1 MARILI
7 IDDEEPIRF
16 SLRGILEDEG
26 YEVLEAATAEEGLEV
41 ADAERPD
48 LVFLDIWLPGMDGL
62 TAQARLKGNHPDLPV
77 VMISGHGTIETAVSA
92 IQQGAYDFIEK
103 PLSLEKVVIVA
114 ARALEAGSLRREN
127 QVLRTVLPEQ
137 DELIG
142 QSPVMLKFQ
151 ELLARV
157 APTDVWVL
165 LTGENGTG
173 KELAARALHAGSRRA
188 DAPMIAVNCA
198 AIPEELIE
206 SELFGHEKGAFT
218 SADQARAGRFE
229 MANNGTLF
237 LDEIGDM
244 SLKTQA
250 KILRILQEQSFE
262 RVGGT
267 RTIKVDVRVIAAT
280 NKNLEE
286 AIAAGT
292 FREDLYYRLRVVP
305 LHLPP
310 LRERGGDLDLLLA
323 AFTERLCRVHACKAP
338 VYAPETME
346 RLRRYPWPG
355 NVRELR
361 NFAERMVILF
371 GGKTVLP
378 VDLPPEMTPQ
388 GKPEPSAEA
397 ASAACEPAFL
407 PQSAV
412 LGPDLDFKK
421 ARAVF
426 EALYLEAKLHECG
439 GNITRLA
446 ETIGL
451 ERSYLHRKLKGYG
464 ISSSSA
470 PVAHVSAM
478 RKKAPP
484 EPTNTKALGKN
495 RTGFK
500 AGREKPFLWEF
511 FSPFPNASSQRSV
524 YNGIAFSGRRAGKLV
539 GGRGDRVPV
548 GRRETGKSLPRI
560 AGRRAVDVHRAGDAR
575 LPREKRRNGPPLR
588 PARTPS
594 VPRRRGR
601 PRQTRRA
608 DVYGNA

>member
-371 GGKTVLP
+371 SGKTVLP

-412 LGPDLDFKK
+412 LDPDLDFKK

-426 EALYLEAKLHECG
+426 EARYLEAKLHECG

-464 ISSSSA
+464 ISS
-470 PVAHVSAM
+470 
-478 RKKAPP
+478 
-484 EPTNTKALGKN
+484 E
-495 RTGFK
+495 
-500 AGREKPFLWEF
+500 
-511 FSPFPNASSQRSV
+511 
-524 YNGIAFSGRRAGKLV
+524 
-539 GGRGDRVPV
+539 
-548 GRRETGKSLPRI
+548 
-560 AGRRAVDVHRAGDAR
+560 
-575 LPREKRRNGPPLR
+575 
-588 PARTPS
+588 
-594 VPRRRGR
+594 
-601 PRQTRRA
+601 
-608 DVYGNA
+608 

>member
-41 ADAERPD
+41 ADAECPD

-280 NKNLEE
+280 NRNLREE
-286 AIAAGT
+286 VSEGR
-292 FREDLYYRLRVVP
+292 FREDLYYRLNVIGVEVP
-305 LHLPP
+305 S
-310 LRERGGDLDLLLA
+310 LRERREDIPVLATAFLERFALANRKEIKGFTPQAMDALL
-323 AFTERLCRVHACKAP
+323 K
-338 VYAPETME
+338 YS
-346 RLRRYPWPG
+346 WPG
-355 NVRELR
+355 NVRELE
-361 NFAERMVILF
+361 NAVERAAILCL
-371 GGKTVLP
+371 GEYISERELP
-378 VDLPPEMTPQ
+378 M
-388 GKPEPSAEA
+388 
-397 ASAACEPAFL
+397 
-407 PQSAV
+407 AV
-412 LGPDLDFKK
+412 
-421 ARAVF
+421 
-426 EALYLEAKLHECG
+426 
-439 GNITRLA
+439 
-446 ETIGL
+446 
-451 ERSYLHRKLKGYG
+451 
-464 ISSSSA
+464 SSA
-470 PVAHVSAM
+470 P
-478 RKKAPP
+478 KNNDAPTLAELQGAAGE
-484 EPTNTKALGKN
+484 EPISMTLDEMERAAILRTLQDTGDNKSEAARRLGITRATLHNK
-495 RTGFK
+495 
-500 AGREKPFLWEF
+500 L
-511 FSPFPNASSQRSV
+511 
-524 YNGIAFSGRRAGKLV
+524 RRY
-539 GGRGDRVPV
+539 DM
-548 GRRETGKSLPRI
+548 E
-560 AGRRAVDVHRAGDAR
+560 
-575 LPREKRRNGPPLR
+575 
-588 PARTPS
+588 
-594 VPRRRGR
+594 
-601 PRQTRRA
+601 
-608 DVYGNA
+608 

>member
-26 YEVLEAATAEEGLEV
+26 YEVLEAATAEEGLTV
-41 ADAERPD
+41 ADTQSPD

-62 TAQARLKGNHPDLPV
+62 TAQTQLKANHPGLPV
-77 VMISGHGTIETAVSA
+77 VMISGHGTIETAVAA

-127 QVLRTVLPEQ
+127 QALRTSLPEQ

-142 QSPVMLKFQ
+142 QSPVMLKFRQ
-151 ELLARV
+151 LLSRV

-173 KELAARALHAGSRRA
+173 KELAARALHAGSKRS

-218 SADQARAGRFE
+218 SADQARPGRFE

-267 RTIKVDVRVIAAT
+267 RTIKVNVRVIAAT

-286 AIAAGT
+286 AIAEGT

-310 LRERGGDLDLLLA
+310 LRERGNDVELLLS
-323 AFTERLCRVHACKAP
+323 AFTEGLCRVHGCKP
-338 VYAPETME
+338 PHYAPETLE
-346 RLRRYPWPG
+346 RLLRYQWPG

-361 NFAERMVILF
+361 NFAERMVILY
-371 GGKTVLP
+371 GGRSVLP
-378 VDLPPEMTPQ
+378 VDLPPEM
-388 GKPEPSAEA
+388 ALA
-397 ASAACEPAFL
+397 ASVSQPEEAPAACEPAFL
-407 PQSAV
+407 PESEV
-412 LGPDLDFKK
+412 LDPDLDFKK

-426 EALYLEAKLHECG
+426 EARYLEAKLHECG

-464 ISSSSA
+464 ISS
-470 PVAHVSAM
+470 
-478 RKKAPP
+478 
-484 EPTNTKALGKN
+484 E
-495 RTGFK
+495 
-500 AGREKPFLWEF
+500 
-511 FSPFPNASSQRSV
+511 
-524 YNGIAFSGRRAGKLV
+524 
-539 GGRGDRVPV
+539 
-548 GRRETGKSLPRI
+548 
-560 AGRRAVDVHRAGDAR
+560 
-575 LPREKRRNGPPLR
+575 
-588 PARTPS
+588 
-594 VPRRRGR
+594 
-601 PRQTRRA
+601 
-608 DVYGNA
+608 

>member
-1 MARILI
+1 MTGKAGSILI
-7 IDDEEPIRF
+7 VDDNKSILTALKLLLGNYFNRVVTLPAPTALVSTLRSEKFDVVLLDMNF
-16 SLRGILEDEG
+16 SAGINNG
-26 YEVLEAATAEEGLEV
+26 NEGLYWLSEV
-41 ADAERPD
+41 KKESPASQVVLFTAYADID
-48 LVFLDIWLPGMDGL
+48 LAVKAIKKGAVDFVVKPWDNSKLIATL
-62 TAQARLKGNHPDLPV
+62 QAAYNLS
-77 VMISGHGTIETAVSA
+77 ISKQEVKQLREIKREFRSEASMFWGDSEAMRTLR
-92 IQQGAYDFIEK
+92 QMIEK
-103 PLSLEKVVIVA
+103 
-114 ARALEAGSLRREN
+114 
-127 QVLRTVLPEQ
+127 
-137 DELIG
+137 
-142 QSPVMLKFQ
+142 
-151 ELLARV
+151 V
-157 APTDVWVL
+157 APTDATIL
-165 LTGENGTG
+165 IAGENGTG

-250 KILRILQEQSFE
+250 KILRILQEQSFM
-262 RVGGT
+262 RVGGDK
-267 RTIKVDVRVIAAT
+267 IIPVDVRVIAAT

-426 EALYLEAKLHECG
+426 EARYLEAKLHECG

-464 ISSSSA
+464 ISS
-470 PVAHVSAM
+470 
-478 RKKAPP
+478 
-484 EPTNTKALGKN
+484 E
-495 RTGFK
+495 
-500 AGREKPFLWEF
+500 
-511 FSPFPNASSQRSV
+511 
-524 YNGIAFSGRRAGKLV
+524 
-539 GGRGDRVPV
+539 
-548 GRRETGKSLPRI
+548 
-560 AGRRAVDVHRAGDAR
+560 
-575 LPREKRRNGPPLR
+575 
-588 PARTPS
+588 
-594 VPRRRGR
+594 
-601 PRQTRRA
+601 
-608 DVYGNA
+608 